1 MKLIQIGV
9 GVRGEHWL
17 EFIGSRDDVDI
28 VACVDI
34 DEEALAKAGEIT
46 GGKTFKSLDEAM
58 QSVEADGVI
67 VASPSMLHGEHSK
80 QALRAGFAVMVEKPL
95 APSLPEAVEVVRTAS
110 ESGRPVM
117 VAENYRF
124 FQAERTLQ
132 RVIASRELGRIDS
145 VFCVDR
151 RDQPSGSQGEWVK
164 SMPEP
169 FLTEIAVHHFDSFR
183 YLFNAQPK
191 AVWARSFNPHGSDYD
206 QNGAAEALIEM
217 TDGLSIQYS
226 GSFVGSRYE
235 FDMLICCEHGDLRTN
250 RSKVWRRAK
259 GSKSFSEVELTP
271 LPEGEEQRY
280 PGAGMQTL
288 LNQFRDAI
296 EGRAVPETNG
306 ADNIW
311 TLAMFQAAVKSTT
324 SGENVL
330 IDDIFPPELRQQL
343 PDTETQR

>member
-17 EFIGSRDDVDI
+17 DFIGSREDVDI

-34 DEEALAKAGEIT
+34 DEVALARAGEVT
-46 GGKTFKSLDEAM
+46 GGETFRSLDEALEN
-58 QSVEADGVI
+58 VEADGII

-80 QALRAGFAVMVEKPL
+80 QALRAGLAVMVEKPL
-95 APSLPEAVEVVRTAS
+95 AASLPEAVDVVRTAS

-124 FQAERTLQ
+124 FQAERTLR
-132 RVIASRELGRIDS
+132 RVIASGELGRIDS

-151 RDQPSGSQGEWVK
+151 RDQPSGSQGDWVK

-183 YLFNAQPK
+183 YLFDAQPK
-191 AVWARSFNPHGSDYD
+191 TVWASSYNPQGSDYD

-217 TDGLSIQYS
+217 SDGLSIQYS

-235 FDMLICCEHGDLRTN
+235 FDLLICCEHGDLRTN

-259 GSKSFSEVELTP
+259 GSKSFGEVELAP
-271 LPEGEEQRY
+271 LPDGEEQRY

-296 EGRAVPETNG
+296 QGRAVPETNG
-306 ADNIW
+306 ADNLW
-311 TLAMFQAAVKSTT
+311 TLAMFESAVRSTT
-324 SGENVL
+324 TGENVL
-330 IDDIFPPELRQQL
+330 IDDIFTPELQQQV
-343 PDTETQR
+343 PNSETKR